1 MEENIIV
8 AKILED
14 LVPKMMTQMT
24 GHLIPLKK
32 YYDLAGDMFKQVKGF
47 SKSFRGDVDN
57 WFEEVFWITTLWI
70 WWISVL
76 WIIYVID
83 FRFQMN

>member
-57 WFEEVFWITTLWI
+57 
-70 WWISVL
+70 
-76 WIIYVID
+76 
-83 FRFQMN
+83 